1 MVQEG
6 AYGASL
12 ARLAKARSGVK
23 MLWQHDPTRP
33 IGVWDEVREDGRGL
47 CVKGRLLLEV
57 QAAREA
63 HVLLQAGAIDGLSIG
78 YRTLRSEAKGGRRLL
93 HEIELWEVS
102 LVTFPMLP
110 EARVRAECRAG
121 PGGGPGAGAGGEL
134 PRGQGRC
141 WREAAGENWRH
152 QGKSSMAKVESEARA
167 GTAAP
172 GMGPHME
179 VKAAVSGFLGEFNAF
194 QSDIKAKLQEQESR
208 LAMLDRKSIA
218 MNRPPLAR
226 AAETETPHKKAFAAY
241 LRSGDDDGLRGLTVE
256 EKALST
262 AVAADGGYLVDPVT
276 ASQIVGVLR
285 SSASIRTIANVVT
298 VEASAFDVLVDH
310 TDIGVGLGDR
320 DRRRSRE
327 TGTPQVDRIS
337 IPLHELS
344 ALPKASQRLLD
355 DSAFDVE
362 GWLAQRIA
370 DKFSRAEAS
379 AFISGDGTDKPTGFL
394 NYPKVDN
401 DLFAW
406 GSLGYVPTGAD
417 GDFDAA
423 EPADAIVDLVYA
435 LGARYRA
442 NATFVM
448 NSKTAGAVRKM
459 KDADGRFLWSDGL
472 AAGEPARLMG
482 YPVLIAEDM
491 PDIASGA
498 FAIAYG
504 DFRAGYTV
512 AERPDLRILRDPFS
526 AKPHV
531 LFYATKRIGGD
542 VSDFAAIKLLKFAS
556 A

>member
-1 MVQEG
+1 M
-6 AYGASL
+6 
-12 ARLAKARSGVK
+12 
-23 MLWQHDPTRP
+23 H
-33 IGVWDEVREDGRGL
+33 
-47 CVKGRLLLEV
+47 
-57 QAAREA
+57 
-63 HVLLQAGAIDGLSIG
+63 
-78 YRTLRSEAKGGRRLL
+78 
-93 HEIELWEVS
+93 
-102 LVTFPMLP
+102 
-110 EARVRAECRAG
+110 RAESKSVAG
-121 PGGGPGAGAGGEL
+121 SAALGQT
-134 PRGQGRC
+134 PRM
-141 WREAAGENWRH
+141 EI
-152 QGKSSMAKVESEARA
+152 KSAL
-167 GTAAP
+167 
-172 GMGPHME
+172 
-179 VKAAVSGFLGEFNAF
+179 SGFLHEFNAF
-194 QSDIKAKLQEQESR
+194 QSEMKLKLKEQETR

-218 MNRPPLAR
+218 MSRPHLAR
-226 AAETETPHKKAFAAY
+226 GAEADVPHKKAFAAY
-241 LRSGDDDGLRGLTVE
+241 LRSGDDDGLRNLTVE

-262 AVAADGGYLVDPVT
+262 AVAADGGYLVDPQT
-276 ASQIVGVLR
+276 AAQIIGVLR
-285 SSASIRTIANVVT
+285 SSASIRTISNVVT

-310 TDIGVGLGDR
+310 TDTGAGWATESAERG
-320 DRRRSRE
+320 E

-370 DKFSRAEAS
+370 DKFSRAEAA
-379 AFISGDGTDKPTGFL
+379 AFIAGDGIDKPTGVL

-401 DLFAW
+401 DLWAW
-406 GSLGYVPTGAD
+406 GSLGYVPTGAA
-417 GDFDAA
+417 GDFLAS
-423 EPADAIVDLVYA
+423 EPADAIVDLVYS

-472 AAGEPARLMG
+472 AAAEPARLMG
-482 YPVLIAEDM
+482 YPVLISEDM
-491 PDIASGA
+491 PDIGPDT

-542 VSDFAAIKLLKFAS
+542 VSDFAAIKLLKFAAS
-556 A
+556 